1 MRKTFFCVW
10 LALTLPVAGAELKF
24 DFSNTTVGQAPDGFR
39 SAVAGD
45 GTPGDWKV
53 IMDDV
58 PPTLAPL
65 TDTAPKLGQ
74 RAVLAQLSR
83 DATDEHFPML
93 IYEKETFADFTLKT
107 KFKTVGGGVEQMA
120 GIAFRIQ
127 DEKNFYVVRASSLGN
142 SFRFYKVV
150 KGQRAAPIGPMI
162 EIPSGVWHEMTVECK
177 GTQIRFTLDG
187 KELFP
192 PLGDTTFSQGK
203 IGFWTK
209 SDSISYFCDTA
220 ITYVPRI
227 VPAQALLDGTLEKY
241 SRLLGLKIY
250 AKDRDSDNIRMIASN
265 VKSELGTPGTDTEQN
280 VLAKGAVYCGFGK
293 ESVAVI
299 LPLRDQNGD
308 PVAAVRVIMKTF
320 MGQTEQNAIVRA
332 TDVIKFM
339 QERVHTVDDV
349 VQ

>member
-10 LALTLPVAGAELKF
+10 LALALRVAGAELKF
-24 DFSNTTVGQAPDGFR
+24 DFSNTTVGQMPEGFR
-39 SAVAGD
+39 SAVAGE
-45 GTPGDWKV
+45 GAPGEWKV

-65 TDTAPKLGQ
+65 TATAPKVNQ
-74 RAVLAQLSR
+74 RPVLAQLSR

-107 KFKTVGGGVEQMA
+107 KFKTVGGGLEQMA
-120 GIAFRIQ
+120 GLAFRIQ

-150 KGQRAAPIGPMI
+150 KGQRAAPIGPTI

-177 GTQIRFTLDG
+177 GTQIKFTLDG

-192 PLGDTTFSQGK
+192 PLGDTTFTQGK

-209 SDSISYFCDTA
+209 SDSISYFYDTDV
-220 ITYVPRI
+220 TYIPRI
-227 VPAQALLDGTLEKY
+227 PPAQALLDGTLEKY

-250 AKDRDSDNIRMIASN
+250 AKDSDSDAIRMIASN

-280 VLAKGAVYCGFGK
+280 VLKKGAVYCGFGK